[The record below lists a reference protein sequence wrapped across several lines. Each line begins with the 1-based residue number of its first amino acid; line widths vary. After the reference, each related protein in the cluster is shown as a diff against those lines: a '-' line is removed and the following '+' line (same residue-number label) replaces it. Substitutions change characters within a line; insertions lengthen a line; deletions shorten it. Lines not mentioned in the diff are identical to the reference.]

1 MAKILCISLNP
12 AVDVTLSLDTF
23 KVGEVN
29 RIANQQSE
37 PAGKAINVASILAQL
52 GHQIGL
58 TGFLGESNSQ
68 SFLDKFARLNVDN
81 QCILVAG
88 ETRQNIKIAEK
99 NGQMTD
105 INGKGFVVDDTAK
118 QKFFNKISDLVSSY
132 DMTIVSGSLPQGFLL
147 DDFAK
152 LLNILKQNHA
162 KFAVDT
168 SGEALKIAIDYHPF
182 LIKPNHDELA
192 ESFAKP
198 CATLDE
204 QLALFDSLD
213 CNIPNIVISMGEK
226 GVHWLKNNQSQREV
240 LLANSPK
247 VDVKSTVGA
256 GDTLLAGMVHGILT
270 SQNDKKILTNAVA
283 MASHAVTIIGF
294 ELADSSRLHT
304 LAEQVYIHQI

>member
-12 AVDVTLSLDTF
+12 AIDVTLSLDNL
-23 KVGEVN
+23 KVGAVN
-29 RIANQQSE
+29 RVANHQSE

-52 GHQIGL
+52 GHQISL

-68 SFLDKFARLNVDN
+68 SFLKKFARLHLDN

-105 INGKGFVVDDTAK
+105 INGKGFVVDETAK
-118 QKFFNKISDLVSSY
+118 QSFFNKINVLASNY
-132 DMTIVSGSLPQGFLL
+132 DMTIVSGSLPQGFSL
-147 DDFAK
+147 DDFAN
-152 LLNILKQNHA
+152 LLNILKQNNA

-168 SGEALKIAIDYHPF
+168 SGEALKVAIDYQPF
-182 LIKPNHDELA
+182 LIKPNNDELA

-198 CATLDE
+198 CETLDE

-213 CNIPNIVISMGEK
+213 CDIPHIVISMGEK
-226 GVHWLKNNQSQREV
+226 GVHWLKNSQSQREV

-247 VDVKSTVGA
+247 VVVKSTVGA
-256 GDTLLAGMVHGILT
+256 GDTLLSGMVHGILT
-270 SQNDKKILTNAVA
+270 LQNDKQILTNAVA
-283 MASHAVTIIGF
+283 MASHAVTIVGF
-294 ELADSSRLHT
+294 ELAESSQLHA
-304 LAEQVYIHQI
+304 LAEQIHIHQI